1 VAVSDQP
8 QGVPLEGTARVANL
22 GAYDGHADRCL
33 VEFRLSEPE
42 TLDVATHG
50 SAAACGF
57 GPKLIPD
64 GRYYLKTGS

>member
-1 VAVSDQP
+1 
-8 QGVPLEGTARVANL
+8 VANL

-57 GPKLIPD
+57 GPKVIPD